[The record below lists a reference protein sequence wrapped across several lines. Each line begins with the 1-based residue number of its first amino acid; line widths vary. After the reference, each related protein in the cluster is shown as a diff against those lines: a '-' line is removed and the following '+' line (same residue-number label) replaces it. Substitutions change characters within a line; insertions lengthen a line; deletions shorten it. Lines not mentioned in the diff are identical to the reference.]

1 LPQGSALKRFDLA
14 FDLDQQRLSLI
25 VYSFAWSVLL
35 NEVLGL
41 EKLPFKR
48 TNGT

>member
-25 VYSFAWSVLL
+25 VYSFAWSLLL
-35 NEVLGL
+35 NEVWGL
-41 EKLPFKR
+41 EKL
-48 TNGT
+48 